1 MNDGHPPD
9 ATASDPQ
16 SSPGGFQRQE
26 DWLIRAAPPAWNEW
40 IVPALLFLA
49 TILSTSFAGLFYSL
63 GDAGF
68 LRLAWAVAGQPQLL
82 LQGAPFSLTLIAI
95 LLAHELGHYFAC
107 RHHGI
112 LCTPPFFIP
121 FPISYAG
128 TLGAFIRIKSHF
140 RHRRA
145 LFDVGIA
152 GPLAGF
158 AVVMPALIA
167 GIGRSR
173 LIPKG
178 SIQGDIFFGEPLL
191 FRWVGTVLLG
201 YNPKTQ
207 DMIADPVAMAAWFG
221 LLVTSLN
228 LLPIWQLDGGHIAY
242 AVFGRR
248 RQKQLSLLA
257 AFGLMVVS
265 LAGWPIPSYLL
276 FAVLLLILGARTGFY
291 HPPTLADDEEI
302 GNARGILAIIIL
314 FVLIVSFTPIPV
326 SIS

>member
-1 MNDGHPPD
+1 M
-9 ATASDPQ
+9 
-16 SSPGGFQRQE
+16 
-26 DWLIRAAPPAWNEW
+26 
-40 IVPALLFLA
+40 
-49 TILSTSFAGLFYSL
+49 
-63 GDAGF
+63 
-68 LRLAWAVAGQPQLL
+68 QPRLL

-112 LCTPPFFIP
+112 RCTPPFFIP

-140 RHRRA
+140 GHRRA

-191 FRWVGTVLLG
+191 FRWVGTILLG

-242 AVFGRR
+242 AVFGPRAR
-248 RQKQLSLLA
+248 LLA
-257 AFGLMVVS
+257 KGFFVILLVMGVFFWVGWFLWAVLVLFFGLKHPRVWDES
-265 LAGWPIPSYLL
+265 APLGRGRTLLAVGLLAVFILTFIPDPVQGLDLITLL
-276 FAVLLLILGARTGFY
+276 
-291 HPPTLADDEEI
+291 
-302 GNARGILAIIIL
+302 RGL
-314 FVLIVSFTPIPV
+314 
-326 SIS
+326 